1 MGHSGQINKNIYS
14 CRPIIKTMMSLL
26 SRIHKSLDMESAKSP
41 SQTSS
46 TEFNNSTALLN
57 FSTIKSL
64 KRLRP
69 VDSDSDCGEP
79 PTKTPRVRPTC
90 LHPLDGVTPEAP
102 GLPSYRVKVR
112 LRPHFIQ
119 AHYPSGTPSTL
130 IRQSPLSKQIPLA
143 SSSPI
148 FLSAHA
154 LLTPSFHLNG
164 GRPLPLSPSTSDL

>member
-1 MGHSGQINKNIYS
+1 MENLKNTHIPHRRSYTPWYLKEKKCNLRGS
-14 CRPIIKTMMSLL
+14 NRSFDRHRQVAPRPLQHVSIIL
-26 SRIHKSLDMESAKSP
+26 
-41 SQTSS
+41 
-46 TEFNNSTALLN
+46 
-57 FSTIKSL
+57 
-64 KRLRP
+64 
-69 VDSDSDCGEP
+69 G
-79 PTKTPRVRPTC
+79 RVT
-90 LHPLDGVTPEAP
+90 LEAP
-102 GLPSYRVKVR
+102 CIPLHRVKVC

-130 IRQSPLSKQIPLA
+130 ILQSSLSKQIPLA